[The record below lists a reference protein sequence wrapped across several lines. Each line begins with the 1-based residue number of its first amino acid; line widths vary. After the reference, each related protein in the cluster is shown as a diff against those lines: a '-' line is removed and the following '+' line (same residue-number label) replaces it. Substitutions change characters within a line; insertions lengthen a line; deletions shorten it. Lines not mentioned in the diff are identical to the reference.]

1 MVVDPLFVAV
11 VLLLAGVIAS
21 VVPLVPGGLLSALGV
36 GYHWYMTGEPAGV
49 ALVGLLAFGLLTLV
63 FDYLG
68 SAVSARFGG
77 ASLRT
82 TVIAGIAAIAFM
94 FVLGPLGA
102 LLGIAAVVFVLEF
115 RRHGDIERGVRTAA
129 YATIGMLASAG
140 MQIVLT
146 ATVLVA
152 FLVIVIV

>member
-1 MVVDPLFVAV
+1 MVVDPLFVSV
-11 VLLLAGVIAS
+11 ILLVGGVIAS
-21 VVPLVPGGLLSALGV
+21 VVPFVPGGLLSIIGV
-36 GYHWYMTGEPAGV
+36 GYYWYATGEPTGI
-49 ALVGLLAFGLLTLV
+49 ALFGLLSLGVLTLV

-68 SAVSARFGG
+68 SAISARFGG

-102 LLGIAAVVFVLEF
+102 IVGIASVVFVLEV
-115 RRHGDIERGVRTAA
+115 RRHGDVERGLRTAA
-129 YATIGMLASAG
+129 YATVGMLASAG

-146 ATVLVA
+146 ATVLIG
-152 FLVIVIV
+152 FLVIVLI